1 MTDITFTWR
10 PCQRT
15 SSALLKAGYSQ
26 DQLNTIGK
34 TFIERYHGQ
43 ILDDAGNRFSKMVR
57 SSGSGH
63 NIKAKPDTAKK
74 IIETRAADLENKAE
88 DGAERAQEAKE
99 NNDSDDMK
107 RAMAHMVSERWSGT
121 SAEEAIEIFNR

>member
-63 NIKAKPDTAKK
+63 NIKAKPDNAKE
-74 IIETRAADLENKAE
+74 IIKTRAADLANKAD
-88 DGAERAQEAKE
+88 DGAERAQEAKQQE
-99 NNDSDDMK
+99 
-107 RAMAHMVSERWSGT
+107 GILT
-121 SAEEAIEIFNR
+121 QEEAIAWYNGRR